1 MSKKETIKNETIK
14 NELAETRKLIQEV
27 LRTIAV
33 ANWERP
39 ASGTMATLHS
49 LAKTIRFH
57 LARAQDEV
65 ELVGCKVQDVLYS
78 ITH

>member
-1 MSKKETIKNETIK
+1 MSIKLTYRGDCR
-14 NELAETRKLIQEV
+14 AEIWIQIE
-27 LRTIAV
+27 RPIAV

-65 ELVGCKVQDVLYS
+65 EKVQDVLYS